1 MNKEKLTD
9 FLSNLAYSFTLSF
22 RASPKY
28 FIGKCLLLIVNSVF
42 PFLTALA
49 WRNLLNDLTAHNS
62 ITSYVIM
69 LVIVYVGLNIIEHF
83 KGMLDSRIEMCYYD
97 AIETYRDGIMISK
110 LSTLILHFSIPHHFR
125 TNYPS
130 PCPDTGYFPR
140 SSGGRST
147 SCHV

>member
-83 KGMLDSRIEMCYYD
+83 KGMLDSRIEMCYSD
-97 AIETYRDGIMISK
+97 LRPIGTV
-110 LSTLILHFSIPHHFR
+110 L
-125 TNYPS
+125 
-130 PCPDTGYFPR
+130 
-140 SSGGRST
+140 
-147 SCHV
+147 